1 VTRPIEDEQLLA
13 VAVVAGTHG
22 LRGDLKLRPLPTAAA
37 ALPQLREIYL
47 QAPDGSR
54 TLHRILQGKPHKQH
68 LLVRLAG
75 LESLDAVQ
83 SLVGRTALA
92 RCQDLPQLPPGEH
105 YWHELEGLAVI
116 DRRRG
121 PLGAVSGLF
130 ATGAHEILTVDG
142 PLGEILIPFIP
153 PFVLHTDL
161 VTRELQVDLPDGL
174 VPGDDA
180 F

>member
-1 VTRPIEDEQLLA
+1 MTRPTADELMA

-22 LRGDLKLRPLPTAAA
+22 LRGDLKLRPLPTAAP
-37 ALPQLREIYL
+37 ALPKLQELYL
-47 QAPDGSR
+47 QAPDGTRS
-54 TLHRILQGKPHKQH
+54 LHRIVQSKPHKQH

-75 LESLDAVQ
+75 LEGLDLVQ
-83 SLVGRTALA
+83 PLVGQTVLA
-92 RCQDLPQLPPGEH
+92 RCRDFPALPPDQH
-105 YWHELEGLAVI
+105 YWHELEGLTVV

-121 PLGAVSGLF
+121 SLGQVSGLF

-153 PFVLHTDL
+153 QFVLQTDL
-161 VTRELQVDLPDGL
+161 TVGELQVDLPDGL

-180 F
+180 L

>member
-1 VTRPIEDEQLLA
+1 MTRTAATELME

-37 ALPQLREIYL
+37 ALPCLRELFL

-54 TLHRILQGKPHKQH
+54 VLHQVLHSKPHKQYM
-68 LLVRLAG
+68 LVRLAG
-75 LESLDAVQ
+75 LESLDLTQA
-83 SLVGRTALA
+83 LVGQTVLA
-92 RCQDLPQLPPGEH
+92 RCRDLPALPPDRH
-105 YWHELEGLAVI
+105 YWYELDGLTVV

-121 PLGAVSGLF
+121 PLGRVSGLF
-130 ATGAHEILTVDG
+130 ATGAHDILSVAG
-142 PLGEILIPFIP
+142 SRGEILIPAIP
-153 PFVLHTDL
+153 PFIVATDPG
-161 VTRELQVDLPDGL
+161 TGELRVDLPDGL

>member
-1 VTRPIEDEQLLA
+1 MTRPIADELMD

-22 LRGDLKLRPLPTAAA
+22 LRGDLKLRPLPTAAP
-37 ALPQLREIYL
+37 ALPRLSELFL
-47 QAPDGSR
+47 QAADGSLA
-54 TLHRILQGKPHKQH
+54 LHRIVQCKPHKQH

-83 SLVGRTALA
+83 PLVGQTALA
-92 RCQDLPQLPPGEH
+92 RRADLPPLPPDEH
-105 YWHELEGLAVI
+105 YWHELAGLTVV

-121 PLGAVSGLF
+121 PLGRVAGLF
-130 ATGAHEILTVDG
+130 ATGAHDILTVDG

-153 PFVLHTDL
+153 PFVVNGELTAG
-161 VTRELQVDLPDGL
+161 ELQVDLPDGL

>member
-1 VTRPIEDEQLLA
+1 MTHPAADELMA

-37 ALPQLREIYL
+37 ALPHLRELYL
-47 QAPDGSR
+47 QAADGTRSPQR
-54 TLHRILQGKPHKQH
+54 VIQCKPHKQH

-83 SLVGRTALA
+83 PLVGRTVLA
-92 RCQDLPQLPPGEH
+92 RCRDLPPHPPEAP
-105 YWHELEGLAVI
+105 YWFELEGLAVI

-121 PLGAVSGLF
+121 PLGHVVGLF

-142 PLGEILIPFIP
+142 DLGEILIPFIP
-153 PFVLHTDL
+153 QFVGEVDAAARTLA
-161 VTRELQVDLPDGL
+161 VDLPDGL
-174 VPGDDA
+174 VSGDDA